1 MTQHS
6 AATAHVPASHP
17 YHVPQ
22 PLDGSRVLARGL
34 GIIGL
39 GAIAVVHI
47 AELPD
52 TWRQTPGLGAMFAV
66 LALAA
71 SLNAIALLHADGS
84 RVWQVA
90 GLVALAPIGGYL
102 LTRSVAVP
110 FDRDDVGNWL
120 EPSVLVAVFVEFSV
134 LALCS
139 HTLRHSRHAGS

>member
-1 MTQHS
+1 MTQHP
-6 AATAHVPASHP
+6 AATEHVPNSHP
-17 YHVPQ
+17 YQVPR
-22 PLDGSRVLARGL
+22 PLDGSRLLARGL

-39 GAIAVVHI
+39 SAIAVVHI

-71 SLNAIALLHADGS
+71 SVNAVALLHADDS
-84 RVWQVA
+84 RVWHAA

-102 LTRSVAVP
+102 VTRSVALP

-120 EPSVLVAVFVEFSV
+120 EPSVLVAVFVEFSL

-139 HTLRHSRHAGS
+139 HTLRHGRHAGR